1 MKRLKSKTLKKEER
15 RLSSRN
21 MSKLSIHKLTI
32 CVVFQILFVFFITA
46 EVFAAGEQK
55 RVKKH
60 HWSFAGIFGYYDDAQ
75 LQRGFQVYREVCS
88 SCHSMNYVYYRNLAE
103 EGGPGF
109 TVEEVKVIASEDMIM
124 DGPDEYG
131 EMFERPGKPSD
142 IFVSPYANQNEA
154 RASNGGA
161 YPPDFSV
168 LAKARST
175 LRGFPW
181 WFIDLFTGYQEQGVD
196 YIYALLNG
204 YSEPP
209 TEFNLQ
215 SGMHYNEY
223 YPGKQI
229 GMGQPLYDESVEY
242 ADGTIA
248 SVEQMAEDVSAFMM
262 WAAEPK
268 LEMRKRM
275 GFKVAIFLFVLAGLL
290 YYSKKKIWARIEH

>member
-1 MKRLKSKTLKKEER
+1 MF
-15 RLSSRN
+15 
-21 MSKLSIHKLTI
+21 KLSGYNFKFCIL
-32 CVVFQILFVFFITA
+32 FQIIFVLFFSVNA
-46 EVFAAGEQK
+46 FAAGEQK
-55 RVKKH
+55 RVQKH
-60 HWSFAGIFGYYDDAQ
+60 DWTFAGIFGHYDDAQ

-109 TVEEVKVIASEDMIM
+109 TVEEVKVIASEDMII
-124 DGPDEYG
+124 DGPDDYG

-142 IFVSPYANQNEA
+142 TFVSPYANQNEA

-181 WFIDLFTGYQEQGVD
+181 WFVDLFTGYQEQGVD

-209 TEFNLQ
+209 KDFILQ

-223 YPGKQI
+223 YPGNQI
-229 GMGQPLYDESVEY
+229 AMGQPLYEESVEY
-242 ADGTIA
+242 ADGTVA

-268 LEMRKRM
+268 LEIRKQM